1 MPAQATDA
9 FIDVESAENPGDN
22 GADEWGT
29 WEHLLS
35 QAKNLKGA
43 AQLHVQRFHGRD
55 GMRSFKMLNLST
67 KDGVAVAS
75 SKDVAAVDA
84 GAVAKQC
91 WLMAVE
97 DARREGCDK
106 YRLQLYKWSGG
117 VKDPSLVKGAF
128 AGLKINPVTGEVIW
142 NASAEQTP
150 EAKWKEIADWCAD
163 RLQTTMGAAT
173 ELTNA
178 GATAMITAVTAGDEL
193 VQRRMDHARNFEAA
207 ALPTPPEEVT
217 KRFDVGI
224 KAFQGSVREAM
235 RWYMWNKTG
244 NMPPPGLFGDAQ
256 AGGDDPTEDNA
267 KLQKELLALFES
279 LDGEVHDQIAAMMG
293 KANWDG
299 MMAVLRGS
307 VDDFVRNYLIM
318 GPMLAKHL
326 HDGRLDTVLPP
337 DKLAKLKAILSS

>member
-1 MPAQATDA
+1 MPPAANEA
-9 FIDVESAENPGDN
+9 FIDVENAEHPGDN

-35 QAKNLKGA
+35 QPKNLKGC
-43 AQLHVQRFHGRD
+43 AQIHLQRFHGRD
-55 GMRSFKMLNLST
+55 GMRSFKMMST
-67 KDGVAVAS
+67 AQKDDTPVTS
-75 SKDVAAVDA
+75 SKDIAHVDA
-84 GAVAKQC
+84 GHVAKQL
-91 WLMAVE
+91 WHMAVD
-97 DARREGCDK
+97 DARREGCDR
-106 YRLQLYKWSGG
+106 YRVQLYVWSGTG
-117 VKDPSLVKGAF
+117 KNATLVKGGF
-128 AGLKINPVTGEVIW
+128 AGLRLNPVTGSVVW

-150 EAKWKEIADWCAD
+150 EAKWQEIANWCAD
-163 RLQTTMGAAT
+163 KLKETMGSST
-173 ELTNA
+173 ELTTA
-178 GATAMITAVTAGDEL
+178 SAAAMITAVTAGDEL

-244 NMPPPGLFGDAQ
+244 QMPPPGMFS
-256 AGGDDPTEDNA
+256 GGGQESDDPSADNA
-267 KLQKELLALFES
+267 KLQKQLLELFES
-279 LDGEVHDQIAAMMG
+279 LDGSVHDQIATMMG

-299 MMAVLRGS
+299 MMSVLRGS

-318 GPMLAKHL
+318 GPMLAKHI

-337 DKLAKLKAILSS
+337 DKLAKLKSILTS